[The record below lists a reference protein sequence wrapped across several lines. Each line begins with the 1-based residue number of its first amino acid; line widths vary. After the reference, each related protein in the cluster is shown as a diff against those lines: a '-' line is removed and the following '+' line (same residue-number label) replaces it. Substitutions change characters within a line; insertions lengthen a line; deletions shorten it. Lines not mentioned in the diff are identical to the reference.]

1 MTTNIAVNVKTE
13 QTESTTVV
21 AQPVKRSATQANDNS
36 KRVKLWKETILQDS
50 IHKFSDK
57 AVTAKI
63 DKSPFVI
70 QSTLSSFKQ
79 LIASLQHLLD
89 EFTFQIQTKEDGSK
103 SLAIRVIMEDQTAAL
118 AVNWKGTTIKC
129 NVQDEQQPLVKVS
142 AALLYNTCN
151 LKIPESHVTIFLDTD
166 DQKLGLVV
174 QYNRV
179 NVELYVDTLLTE
191 ELPYV
196 EDILDKSKFN
206 VHVSLSLIQPF
217 IIQQHKLKE
226 IDIEICLLEQKATNT
241 MFLCLLST
249 NNRAKMV
256 IPFNLEQ
263 KSQNDVVEIKWDEN
277 NETTLS
283 NIDMNNVN
291 VLFGPKTYDIDKI
304 KLFLD
309 SLNTAMN
316 PTVELSL
323 CENGDDS
330 PMVLQF
336 ADFLFLIA
344 DKVDDE

>member
-1 MTTNIAVNVKTE
+1 MTTNTAVNVKTE
-13 QTESTTVV
+13 STAVV
-21 AQPVKRSATQANDNS
+21 AQPVKRSATQAPDNS

-70 QSTLSSFKQ
+70 QSSLSSFKQ

-103 SLAIRVIMEDQTAAL
+103 SLAIRVVLEDQTAAL
-118 AVNWKGTTIKC
+118 AVDWPGTFIKT
-129 NVQDEQQPLVKVS
+129 NVPDEDQPLVKVS

-151 LKIPESHVTIFLDTD
+151 LKIPESVITFFLDTD
-166 DQKLGLVV
+166 EQKLGLVI

-179 NVELYVDTLLTE
+179 NVELYVDTLVAG

-196 EDILDKSKFN
+196 ENILKNSKFN
-206 VHVSLSLIQPF
+206 VHVALSLIHPF

-226 IDIEICLLEQKATNT
+226 VDIEICLLEQKLTNT
-241 MFLCLLST
+241 IFLCLLST
-249 NNRAKMV
+249 KNRAKMV

-263 KSQNDVVEIKWDEN
+263 KTQNNVVEIKWDES

-283 NIDMNNVN
+283 NIDMNDVN
-291 VLFGPKTYDIDKI
+291 VLFAPKTYDIDKI
-304 KLFLD
+304 KLFFD

-323 CENGDDS
+323 CENGDDH
-330 PMVLQF
+330 PIVLQF
-336 ADFLFLIA
+336 GNFLFLIA